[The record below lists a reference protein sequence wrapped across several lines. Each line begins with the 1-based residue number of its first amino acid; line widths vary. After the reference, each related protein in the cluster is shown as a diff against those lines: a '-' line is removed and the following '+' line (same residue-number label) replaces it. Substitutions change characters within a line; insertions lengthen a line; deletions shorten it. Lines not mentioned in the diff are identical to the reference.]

1 MADAAYAILNR
12 DSRSATGKFYID
24 EAVLREE
31 GVTEFDRYAVTPGA
45 RLYTDLFLD

>member
-12 DSRSATGKFYID
+12 DSRSNTGNFYVD

-31 GVTEFDRYAVTPGA
+31 GVREFDRYAVTPGA
-45 RLYTDLFLD
+45 KLYPDLFVD

>member
-12 DSRSATGKFYID
+12 SSRSATGNFYID
-24 EAVLREE
+24 ETVLREE
-31 GVTEFDRYAVTPGA
+31 GVTNFDQYAVTPGG